1 MEHFGSAQRTSQ
13 KLFPRQAKER
23 KSSLNIKANLNCH
36 RHVGFPI
43 HNPRL
48 PNPTCKD
55 QQSPRYADPQAE
67 RQKYIT
73 AFNNT
78 MLKIWREQITLLD
91 VIDTG
96 RLLNSPKSVQTTAD
110 GRFIEATLSQAF
122 LECGLW
128 QDFGTGKEIPRGNPG
143 DIGRDRKRK
152 PKRWFSR
159 KYYASVMNLNEF
171 MADNMGHEFVGIV
184 AKSLDDRY
192 RRYNH

>member
-1 MEHFGSAQRTSQ
+1 MENKH
-13 KLFPRQAKER
+13 
-23 KSSLNIKANLNCH
+23 
-36 RHVGFPI
+36 
-43 HNPRL
+43 
-48 PNPTCKD
+48 PNP
-55 QQSPRYADPQAE
+55 QGE
-67 RQKYIT
+67 REKFIM

-96 RLLNSPKSVQTTAD
+96 RLLKSPKSVQTTAD

-122 LECGLW
+122 LEYGLW

-143 DIGRDRKRK
+143 DIGREKQRKAK
-152 PKRWFSR
+152 KWFSR

-171 MADNMGHEFVGIV
+171 MADNMGHEFVGIL
-184 AKSLDDRY
+184 ARALDDKY